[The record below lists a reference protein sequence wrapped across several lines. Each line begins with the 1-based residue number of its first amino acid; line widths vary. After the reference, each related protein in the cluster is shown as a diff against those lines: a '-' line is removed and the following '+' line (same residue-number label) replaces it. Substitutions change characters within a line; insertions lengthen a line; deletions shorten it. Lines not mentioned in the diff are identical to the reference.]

1 MNNDFIIV
9 YVTTANKQEAETIA
23 KTLVEEKLISCA
35 HIYGPVSSFFS
46 WQGKMEFAEEFRIIM
61 KSRADLFDE
70 LSKRIKAFHSYEVPE
85 IIAVPIVASSKAYLD
100 WVQSVLKQP

>member
-9 YVTTANKQEAETIA
+9 YVTTANRNQAEEIA

-35 HIYGPVSSFFS
+35 HIYPVLSFFN
-46 WQGKMEFAEEFRIIM
+46 WKGIMESDEEFRIVM

-70 LSKRIKAFHSYEVPE
+70 LSKRVKALHSYEVPE
-85 IIAVPIVASSKAYLD
+85 IIAVPIVAGWKDYLD
-100 WVQSVLKQP
+100 WMQSVLK